1 VAKTKPCMEPGCE
14 RPKRAG
20 VHRCVW
26 HWLLKQPIEVQV
38 RAADHRLKST
48 PDAEFKPRVNEA
60 KWPPGERWCAGCQ
73 FFVPLFYT
81 RQSRCVACASRGA
94 HRSHVEGTYEITYD
108 EYERLGEW
116 QGWRCYICQRVARSG
131 RLAVDHD
138 HHTGEVRGL
147 LCADDKRGCNHA
159 ILGNIRDLDMA
170 RRIVA
175 YLERPPLERMRAGEP
190 KPDGISREK
199 AARQAVLGTWEPTDM
214 PVEAPTPQNGVQSL
228 DWTIDP
234 NWDF

>member
-1 VAKTKPCMEPGCE
+1 MEPGCE

-38 RAADHRLKST
+38 RSASHRLRSN
-48 PDAEFKPRVNEA
+48 PDQEFKPRVNEQ

-73 FFVPLFYT
+73 SFVPLFYT

-94 HRSHVEGTYEITYD
+94 HKSHVEGTYEISYD
-108 EYERLGEW
+108 EYEALGEW
-116 QGWRCYICQRVARSG
+116 QGWRCYICQRVARNR

-138 HHTGEVRGL
+138 HVSGQVRGL

-159 ILGNIRDLDMA
+159 VLGNISGIEMA

-190 KPDGISREK
+190 RPEGVSRE
-199 AARQAVLGTWEPTDM
+199 AAYRRAIVGTWQPSDV
-214 PVEAPTPQNGVQSL
+214 PVQPPSPENGAQSL
-228 DWTIDP
+228 DWTKDP
-234 NWDF
+234 EWDF